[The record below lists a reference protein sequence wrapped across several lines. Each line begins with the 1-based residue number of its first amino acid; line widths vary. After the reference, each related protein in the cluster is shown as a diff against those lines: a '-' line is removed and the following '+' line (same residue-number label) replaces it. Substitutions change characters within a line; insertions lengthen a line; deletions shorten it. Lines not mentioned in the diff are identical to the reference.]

1 MPKPAKGARLG
12 GSPAHERLMLSNLA
26 TSLFQHGRIT
36 TTKARAKRLRPFA
49 ERIITISR
57 RGDLSS
63 RRKVMTV
70 IRDKSVVHELFTR
83 IGPAN
88 VGRDGGYLRII
99 AIENRKGDDAP
110 MAVVELVDPGAQ
122 EVVAEAEG
130 VAKSAAKEPK
140 ESKDGEGSKPQE

>member
-70 IRDKSVVHELFTR
+70 IRDKTVVHELFTR

>member
-1 MPKPAKGARLG
+1 MG
-12 GSPAHERLMLSNLA
+12 GSAAHERLMLTNLA
-26 TSLFQHGRIT
+26 TSLFQYGRIT

-57 RGDLSS
+57 RGDLAS
-63 RRKVMTV
+63 RRKVMSL
-70 IRDKSVVHELFTR
+70 IRDKTVVHELFTR

-99 AIENRKGDDAP
+99 KLENRRGDDAP
-110 MAVVELVDPGAQ
+110 MAMVELVDPGAQ

-130 VAKSAAKEPK
+130 LTKKAAADSEADT
-140 ESKDGEGSKPQE
+140 EQE

>member
-1 MPKPAKGARLG
+1 MG
-12 GSPAHERLMLSNLA
+12 GSASHERLMLANLA
-26 TSLFQHGRIT
+26 TALFQYGRIT

-49 ERIITISR
+49 ERLITISR
-57 RGDLSS
+57 RGDLAS
-63 RRKVMTV
+63 RRRVMSV

-99 AIENRKGDDAP
+99 KLENRKGDDAP
-110 MAVVELVDPGAQ
+110 MAIIELVDPGAQ

-130 VAKSAAKEPK
+130 ATKRAAAD
-140 ESKDGEGSKPQE
+140 SEGTADQE